1 MPKKNK
7 RKFFGGK
14 SNKSKS
20 AKLEENASK
29 QDDDDVQQKQQK
41 ESDSEKENN
50 QQEEEMAF
58 RMQKS
63 SAHAS
68 TQSVTNDSTIGQ
80 LELASL
86 AETNVTKMGG
96 TMSCAPSPS
105 MPSRTLR
112 WCSEPNLNNSSNAF
126 TVQTFRGASGNQI
139 ATIKLKV
146 IQFIGEIPKETRDIN
161 SPAAAIDVTS
171 IDAAPKNQK
180 KLEEIDEEEIEG
192 NESMAHDNV
201 ENNQNKFQDEH
212 EELGT
217 VPKLDHF
224 KEDEANEPQQQI
236 KKRFDDN
243 YRVESPKQ
251 ISSPHISAGAVEN
264 SQNTRMTKRHA
275 MLIQEISESS
285 SSEEVKQFLDNE
297 ACAIESINSKIMK
310 IESPKE
316 YRVDSPASS
325 DDCNKTVLDVEAQP
339 IIVQE
344 IIESSS
350 NESVKNEILDSMS
363 KLPAQFE
370 CETTTSIT
378 IVSSNNNNNT
388 KVINIKELPSEN
400 NSDNNHNNNKILTT
414 NGAIPT
420 SPTSTAPAT
429 TKVKLF
435 ECKSEKKLNK
445 AEEAIIEALYGNS
458 NLLQIPNTPLDV
470 ISEEGSDCSD
480 IERQNSASKLH
491 DIISNDSNNNNKT
504 KSITQAIDDYDED
517 EDDDVFLS
525 TTVPN
530 DAKYHRQR
538 ILQTLQKQR
547 ATRGI
552 LEQPQ
557 LINTKIIE
565 AESNVQESCKS
576 WETKQSD
583 SELQAE
589 LVYLTS
595 TSSSATDL
603 SERSNNTDTEEVEED
618 TSEDTETN
626 SLLENISVPSL
637 YNVNSI
643 EMNDEENEKEHKKH
657 EHVIDDVATANSN
670 NISRIQYQQLQPSDY
685 YQEINEQQKLPDIL
699 EEEDE
704 EQQARSI
711 LEIIESQQQ
720 IEDVNKELHHLV
732 SSLGNDESSKYERR
746 RIERKRSQS
755 SNSNSENVCD
765 ETITVITCDHD
776 KKLINEKEQQECQ
789 NTAQKA
795 ESKSGTP
802 TPTQI
807 RRKYSSDSSTSSSN
821 SQCTIIRQI
830 VPIDNVHAL
839 KDLCMQSINESNN
852 TSNEHEGKITIQK
865 KLNSLSRNAP
875 NIPIINELELHYECD
890 NNNDLQCRE
899 NVAKSKDKVITILQ
913 VPPEINSSTNS
924 NNQSSGSVVDEK
936 VRWFGMQSSQM
947 PNLMVA
953 LSPLQKDYMMTT
965 HDSNSATTSADVLLD
980 MHKKFVERRAYHE
993 EDVCRVLDDE
1003 INGKNSNNDTSRI
1016 VNISISSTDH
1026 QLDDSNLSKNSS
1038 NNECANRVGG
1048 DDDGDKIS
1056 DDNNLVDKPNTEI
1069 DTMNAIRNLILR
1081 ESAAIRDDGDDNN
1094 NNNINTEGK
1103 EGFQVKKYEL
1113 ENELMRLDY
1122 ERKELEEE
1130 LRNIQSLQHF
1140 KREEFLYQ
1148 QKKKLDDEERM
1159 RNESQ
1164 TTIIES
1170 HSSSSN
1176 NNANNL
1182 NNNNNN
1188 GSSKYVNDD
1197 FNDFINSNEKL
1208 HQEIYNEWQ
1217 DKVYE
1222 RTERKLHKM
1231 LKITSINDNNCDNAC
1246 SEPPLRPRERAASE
1260 RIVPLNDEF
1269 LARVKERQKRLSLP
1283 LDDNLD
1289 ASTESLLNDDNETEN
1304 GIMKKRK
1311 KKVFHADNK
1320 ENFPAHFQE
1329 FIEYCEQ
1336 EIVQSKNSVESGESL
1351 KKPLYLGLIGVALCI
1366 CGFYIGKHFLTA
1378 NSKFSP

>member
-20 AKLEENASK
+20 AKLDEENASK
-29 QDDDDVQQKQQK
+29 HD
-41 ESDSEKENN
+41 EENK
-50 QQEEEMAF
+50 QQEEEVTL

-80 LELASL
+80 HELATL
-86 AETNVTKMGG
+86 TDTNVTKMGG

-105 MPSRTLR
+105 MSSRTLR
-112 WCSEPNLNNSSNAF
+112 WCSEPNLNNTGNAF

-161 SPAAAIDVTS
+161 SVSALDDV
-171 IDAAPKNQK
+171 PNNHK
-180 KLEEIDEEEIEG
+180 KLEEIDEEEIDG
-192 NESMAHDNV
+192 NESMSNDNV
-201 ENNQNKFQDEH
+201 ENNQNKFKDEH
-212 EELGT
+212 ESEKDDIGT
-217 VPKLDHF
+217 MPKLDHL
-224 KEDEANEPQQQI
+224 KEDEANEPQQPI

-251 ISSPHISAGAVEN
+251 ISYSHIDAGVVDN

-297 ACAIESINSKIMK
+297 ACAIESINTKIMK
-310 IESPKE
+310 IED

-325 DDCNKTVLDVEAQP
+325 DECNKIVSDVVPQP

-363 KLPAQFE
+363 KQPAQFE
-370 CETTTSIT
+370 CEPSIT
-378 IVSSNNNNNT
+378 IVSCSNNTNI
-388 KVINIKELPSEN
+388 INIKELPSEN
-400 NSDNNHNNNKILTT
+400 NSDNNHNNNNDNNKILTT

-420 SPTSTAPAT
+420 SPTASATT

-458 NLLQIPNTPLDV
+458 NLLQIPNAPLDV

-480 IERQNSASKLH
+480 VERQNSTSKLH
-491 DIISNDSNNNNKT
+491 DIKSNDNNNNK
-504 KSITQAIDDYDED
+504 IQPIDDYDED

-547 ATRGI
+547 ATKGI

-603 SERSNNTDTEEVEED
+603 SERSNNTDTEEIDED

-637 YNVNSI
+637 Y
-643 EMNDEENEKEHKKH
+643 
-657 EHVIDDVATANSN
+657 IDDVATANSI
-670 NISRIQYQQLQPSDY
+670 NINSRIQYQQLQSSDY

-711 LEIIESQQQ
+711 LDIIESQQQ

-732 SSLGNDESSKYERR
+732 SSLGNDENNYERK
-746 RIERKRSQS
+746 RIDRKRSQS
-755 SNSNSENVCD
+755 GSASENVCD

-776 KKLINEKEQQECQ
+776 KKLINEKEHDQ
-789 NTAQKA
+789 NTTIKVD
-795 ESKSGTP
+795 SKSGTP
-802 TPTQI
+802 TPTQT

-830 VPIDNVHAL
+830 VSIDNVHPL
-839 KDLCMQSINESNN
+839 KDLCMQSINDSNN
-852 TSNEHEGKITIQK
+852 TTKEYEGKVTIQK

-890 NNNDLQCRE
+890 NDDLPCRE
-899 NVAKSKDKVITILQ
+899 NVSKDKVITILQ
-913 VPPEINSSTNS
+913 VPPDIHSSTN
-924 NNQSSGSVVDEK
+924 NNQSNNSGIMVDEK
-936 VRWFGMQSSQM
+936 ERWFGMQSSQM

-953 LSPLQKDYMMTT
+953 LSPLQKDYMMNT
-965 HDSNSATTSADVLLD
+965 HDSNSTTTTADVLLD

-993 EDVCRVLDDE
+993 EDVCRVVDDE
-1003 INGKNSNNDTSRI
+1003 INIKNSNEITR
-1016 VNISISSTDH
+1016 ISSTD
-1026 QLDDSNLSKNSS
+1026 QLDDSNLSNSSS
-1038 NNECANRVGG
+1038 NNECALKSNRDG
-1048 DDDGDKIS
+1048 DGDKIS

-1081 ESAAIRDDGDDNN
+1081 ESAAIRDDDDNN
-1094 NNNINTEGK
+1094 NNNVDGK
-1103 EGFQVKKYEL
+1103 EGFQVNKYEL
-1113 ENELMRLDY
+1113 EYELRRLDY

-1130 LRNIQSLQHF
+1130 LKNIQSLQHF

-1148 QKKKLDDEERM
+1148 QKKLDDEERM
-1159 RNESQ
+1159 KNESQ

-1170 HSSSSN
+1170 HSTSSSN
-1176 NNANNL
+1176 DDSNNTNTNI
-1182 NNNNNN
+1182 N
-1188 GSSKYVNDD
+1188 KYVHDD

-1231 LKITSINDNNCDNAC
+1231 LKITTINDNNCDNLC

-1269 LARVKERQKRLSLP
+1269 LAKVKERQKRLSLP

-1311 KKVFHADNK
+1311 KKIFQADNK
-1320 ENFPAHFQE
+1320 ENYPAHFHE

>member
-20 AKLEENASK
+20 AKLEEENASK
-29 QDDDDVQQKQQK
+29 QDDDDVQQK
-41 ESDSEKENN
+41 ESDSEENK

-58 RMQKS
+58 RMRKS

-86 AETNVTKMGG
+86 AEANVTKMGG

-105 MPSRTLR
+105 MTSRTLR
-112 WCSEPNLNNSSNAF
+112 WCSEPNLNNNSNAF

-161 SPAAAIDVTS
+161 SAAAIES
-171 IDAAPKNQK
+171 AAPKSQK
-180 KLEEIDEEEIEG
+180 KLDEIDEEEIEG

-212 EELGT
+212 ESEKEELGT
-217 VPKLDHF
+217 MPKLDHF

-325 DDCNKTVLDVEAQP
+325 DDCNKIVSDVEP
-339 IIVQE
+339 EPVIVQE
-344 IIESSS
+344 IVESSS
-350 NESVKNEILDSMS
+350 NESVKNEILNSMS
-363 KLPAQFE
+363 KQPAQFE
-370 CETTTSIT
+370 CEPSIT
-378 IVSSNNNNNT
+378 IVSSSNNT

-400 NSDNNHNNNKILTT
+400 NSDNNHNNNNDNNKILTT

-420 SPTSTAPAT
+420 SPTALPTTTT

-480 IERQNSASKLH
+480 IERHNSASKLH
-491 DIISNDSNNNNKT
+491 DIISNDNNNNKT
-504 KSITQAIDDYDED
+504 KGITQAIDDYDED

-538 ILQTLQKQR
+538 ILQTLQRQR

-576 WETKQSD
+576 WETKQGD

-603 SERSNNTDTEEVEED
+603 SERGNITDTDEVDED

-626 SLLENISVPSL
+626 SILENISVPSL

-643 EMNDEENEKEHKKH
+643 EMNDEEIEKEHKKH

-670 NISRIQYQQLQPSDY
+670 NINKIQYQQLQSFDY

-699 EEEDE
+699 EEDDE

-711 LEIIESQQQ
+711 LDIIESQQQ
-720 IEDVNKELHHLV
+720 IEDVNNELHHLV
-732 SSLGNDESSKYERR
+732 SCLGNEENKYESRR
-746 RIERKRSQS
+746 TERKRSQ

-765 ETITVITCDHD
+765 ETITVITCEHD
-776 KKLINEKEQQECQ
+776 KKLINEKEQDQ
-789 NTAQKA
+789 NIPKA
-795 ESKSGTP
+795 DSKSGTP
-802 TPTQI
+802 TPTQT

-839 KDLCMQSINESNN
+839 KDLCMQSISSSKEY
-852 TSNEHEGKITIQK
+852 EGKITVQK

-875 NIPIINELELHYECD
+875 SIPIINELELHYECD
-890 NNNDLQCRE
+890 NNDLQCRE
-899 NVAKSKDKVITILQ
+899 NVTKSKDKVITILQ
-913 VPPEINSSTNS
+913 VPPEINSSSN
-924 NNQSSGSVVDEK
+924 NNQSNRSGSMVDEK
-936 VRWFGMQSSQM
+936 ERWFGMQSSQM

-953 LSPLQKDYMMTT
+953 LSPLQKDYMMNTQ
-965 HDSNSATTSADVLLD
+965 DSNSATTSADVLLD

-993 EDVCRVLDDE
+993 EEVSRVLDDE
-1003 INGKNSNNDTSRI
+1003 INGKNSNDTSRI
-1016 VNISISSTDH
+1016 LNISISSTD
-1026 QLDDSNLSKNSS
+1026 QLEDSNLSKNSS
-1038 NNECANRVGG
+1038 NNECAIKSNRDG
-1048 DDDGDKIS
+1048 DGDKIS
-1056 DDNNLVDKPNTEI
+1056 DDNNVVDKPSTET

-1081 ESAAIRDDGDDNN
+1081 ESAAIRDVDDAGDDNN
-1094 NNNINTEGK
+1094 NIESK
-1103 EGFQVKKYEL
+1103 EGFQVNKYEL
-1113 ENELMRLDY
+1113 ENELRRLDY

-1130 LRNIQSLQHF
+1130 LKNIQSLQHF

-1148 QKKKLDDEERM
+1148 QKKSDDEERM

-1176 NNANNL
+1176 DSNNTNTNNL
-1182 NNNNNN
+1182 NNNNNVN
-1188 GSSKYVNDD
+1188 KYVNDD

-1222 RTERKLHKM
+1222 RTERKLQKM
-1231 LKITSINDNNCDNAC
+1231 LKITSINDNNCNDSC
-1246 SEPPLRPRERAASE
+1246 SEPPLKPRERAASE

-1289 ASTESLLNDDNETEN
+1289 ASTESLLNDDDNETEN
-1304 GIMKKRK
+1304 GIMKKK
-1311 KKVFHADNK
+1311 KMKVFHADNK
-1320 ENFPAHFQE
+1320 ENFPAHFRE